1 MPQIFRIGPYL
12 IYFWT
17 NEGVPLEPVHVHI
30 SEGIPS
36 SNATKVWITKTGK
49 CLLANNNSKIPIR
62 TLRIVL
68 SILEARRGEIIEKW
82 ADYFGQ
88 PKYFC

>member
-36 SNATKVWITKTGK
+36 SNATKVWITKVGK
-49 CLLANNNSKIPIR
+49 CLLYNNNFQIPNCV
-62 TLRIVL
+62 LRN
-68 SILEARRGEIIEKW
+68 ILRVIEARSVEVLDK
-82 ADYFGQ
+82 
-88 PKYFC
+88 